1 MLGAVSAQLPFGP
14 VLGVQFANAF
24 TGLVGGTAGNAT
36 LTIRFFQKQ
45 GLPPVVAA
53 SSGVLTSTT
62 GFIVQ
67 TVLIVT
73 AIIVTG
79 AELDLSTGE
88 GGVPG
93 WVAVLV
99 GVIVVGGIV
108 TAVVPSFRKKVYDPL
123 VKQLKAAWDNLHGV
137 LVNPKKAIQLFGGNL
152 CSQLLFAMVLG
163 AALHAYGESLPILQL
178 VLINSLASL
187 VGGVAPVPGGMG
199 VIETGMIAGFT
210 ASGIPEAQAVAA
222 TFTARMCTSY
232 LPPIW
237 GWFTLQW
244 LRKSEYV

>member
-1 MLGAVSAQLPFGP
+1 
-14 VLGVQFANAF
+14 
-24 TGLVGGTAGNAT
+24 
-36 LTIRFFQKQ
+36 
-45 GLPPVVAA
+45 VAA